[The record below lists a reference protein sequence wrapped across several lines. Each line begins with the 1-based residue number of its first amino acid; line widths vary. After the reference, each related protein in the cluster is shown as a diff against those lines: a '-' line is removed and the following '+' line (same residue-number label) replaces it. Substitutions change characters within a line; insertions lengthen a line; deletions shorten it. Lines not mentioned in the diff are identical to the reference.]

1 MGLAVLPARLKTEM
15 AVLKDAV
22 LSGADLASIP
32 ETQSHAD
39 WAYEWMKKYDE
50 INKDNIDGIVRD
62 EIALV
67 FSHVLENAGV
77 YKRTDEGFAAFD
89 RFIANL

>member
-1 MGLAVLPARLKTEM
+1 MQVRFTFVLEDLDYM
-15 AVLKDAV
+15 KD
-22 LSGADLASIP
+22 LYTGKDLTSIP

-89 RFIANL
+89 RFIDTL